1 MRLHTL
7 ENLNVAKTVSGMFM
21 FMHFYRLFELGAEFV
36 VFVPSYAFNP

>member
-7 ENLNVAKTVSGMFM
+7 ENLNVAKTFQVCLCSCISMVC
-21 FMHFYRLFELGAEFV
+21 LKLGAEFV